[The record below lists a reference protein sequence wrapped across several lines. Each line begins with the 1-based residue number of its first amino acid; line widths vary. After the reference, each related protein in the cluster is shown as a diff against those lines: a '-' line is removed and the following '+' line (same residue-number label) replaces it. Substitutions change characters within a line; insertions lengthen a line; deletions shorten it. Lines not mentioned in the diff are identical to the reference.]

1 MDARSADLFLSVRI
15 QSGFQERWSIRD
27 REIAA
32 NNNAIIILWTVPLLC
47 SRICRDA
54 HLLLRSE
61 FSFSLVL
68 FFYRFNSLFLIFFFF
83 FSIYFHPTS
92 STDRTVFYDFDTQTS
107 VIIFFFFLASPNNR
121 EPRYGIVYRF
131 LCVCFFFLRKFRRGF
146 ALSSRRWQIVESL
159 SEKNNEIY
167 LLWCFK
173 MKRKFNIS
181 IDFFFFLFL
190 FHVISREV

>member
-68 FFYRFNSLFLIFFFF
+68 FFYRFNSLFLISFFFF
-83 FSIYFHPTS
+83 FYIFS
-92 STDRTVFYDFDTQTS
+92 SDQFDGS
-107 VIIFFFFLASPNNR
+107 NRILRFRYANKRYYFFFFLASPNNR